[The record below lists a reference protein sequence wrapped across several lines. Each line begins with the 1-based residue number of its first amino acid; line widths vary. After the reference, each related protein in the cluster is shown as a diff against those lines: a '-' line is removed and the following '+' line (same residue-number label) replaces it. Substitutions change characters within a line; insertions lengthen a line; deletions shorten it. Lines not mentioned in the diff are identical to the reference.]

1 MMLKT
6 SQTSKV
12 ANRTSFR
19 TFLPQLFRN
28 PSALRFFKGAF
39 KIGSRSASRRG
50 NAWLSLQC
58 QFWNVMHCAPP
69 GATYNAKE
77 KPQHPFPRLRL
88 LPNSSS

>member
-19 TFLPQLFRN
+19 TFLPRLFRN
-28 PSALRFFKGAF
+28 PSALQAFFKGAF
-39 KIGSRSASRRG
+39 KIGSCSASLPG
-50 NAWLSLQC
+50 NSRISLQC

-69 GATYNAKE
+69 GATY
-77 KPQHPFPRLRL
+77 QLI
-88 LPNSSS
+88 